1 MAYTI
6 NKSNGTPL
14 AIVQDA
20 TLDTINSSL
29 TIVGRDYAGY
39 GEFLNENFVYL
50 LENFAQDQKNTSD
63 DNTSGPLHPITGQLW
78 YDTYAKILKVYTGTS
93 WKHIS
98 SSIAKAT
105 QPVSA
110 TSTVGDLWFDTLNY
124 QLYIFTGDL
133 VVGTNGWQLIGPPT
147 TNDPSKKSGAIVET
161 IEDSSANDHIAI
173 KFYIENNIVAIMS
186 YDATYTPNTSIAG
199 FAVINPGLNLVSSG
213 TLTNSQLTGS
223 ASNAL
228 TLNGITSNKFLR
240 SDIDTSTTHTITAQA
255 GIIVGSGN
263 DLTLSVDIPNQKVLV
278 TGSTDNYDLDFI
290 VKQSGVPTTAIGI
303 SASTGTVTIDD
314 DARITGTL
322 VTEGVFT
329 SNGATTLVDVTTVR
343 SPIVPTIS
351 GQTDLGNANVR
362 FGNLW
367 ATTLYGNLV
376 GGLTSITSF
385 TVTGNLTVSNTL
397 FVGNILSTGLFTSNG
412 NIIANGR
419 TTVNGNLFIGNAY
432 VPASNTAVGTKGQ
445 ISYNADYFYVCV
457 AANTWARASLTRS
470 W

>member
-6 NKSNGTPL
+6 TKSNVTPL
-14 AIVQDA
+14 AVVQDA
-20 TLDTINSSL
+20 TLDNISTSL

-50 LENFAQDQKNTSD
+50 IENFAQDQKNTSD
-63 DNTSGPLHPITGQLW
+63 DTTSGPSHPMTGQLW
-78 YDTYAKILKVYTGTS
+78 YDTYAKILKIYTGTS

-98 SSIAKAT
+98 SSIAKST

-110 TSTVGDLWFDTLNY
+110 TSTVGDQWFDTVNY

-133 VVGTNGWQLIGPPT
+133 IVGTNGWQLIGPPDVPT
-147 TNDPSKKSGAIVET
+147 PGQKSGAVVEN
-161 IEDSSANDHIAI
+161 IEDSSNNDHVAI
-173 KFYIENNIVAIMS
+173 KFYIENNILAIMS
-186 YDATYTPNTSIAG
+186 YDTTYTPLTSIAG
-199 FAVINPGLNLVSSG
+199 FPVINPGLNLISSD

-240 SDIDTSTTHTITAQA
+240 SDINTSTTHVITAQG
-255 GIIVGSGN
+255 GIVVGSGN
-263 DLTLSVDIPNQKVLV
+263 DLTLSLDIPNQKVLL
-278 TGSTDNYDLDFI
+278 TGSTNNYDLDFI

-322 VTEGVFT
+322 TTEGVFT
-329 SNGATTLVDVTTVR
+329 ANGQTILVDVTTVQA
-343 SPIVPTIS
+343 PIIPTNS

-362 FGNLW
+362 FGNVW
-367 ATTLYGNLV
+367 ATTLYGNLI
-376 GGLTSITSF
+376 GGLTSLGSF
-385 TVTGNLTVSNTL
+385 TVTGNLTTNNT
-397 FVGNILSTGLFTSNG
+397 LSTGLFTSSG
-412 NIIANGR
+412 NIIANGQ
-419 TTVNGNLFIGNAY
+419 TTINGNLFIGNTY
-432 VPASNTAVGTKGQ
+432 VPAANTAVGSKGQ
-445 ISYNADYFYVCV
+445 ISYNASYFYVCV
-457 AANTWARASLTRS
+457 AANLWARATLTTS

>member
-14 AIVQDA
+14 AVVQDA
-20 TLDTINSSL
+20 TLDTISTSL

-50 LENFAQDQKNTSD
+50 IENFAQNQKNTSD
-63 DNTSGPLHPITGQLW
+63 DNTSGPAHPMTGQLW
-78 YDTYAKILKVYTGTS
+78 YDTYAKILKIYTGTS

-98 SSIAKAT
+98 SSIAKST

-110 TSTVGDLWFDTLNY
+110 TSTVGDLWFDTTNY

-133 VVGTNGWQLIGPPT
+133 IVGTNGWQLIGPPT

-161 IEDSSANDHIAI
+161 IEDSSTNDHVAI
-173 KFYIENNIVAIMS
+173 KFYIENNIIAIMS

-199 FAVINPGLNLVSSG
+199 FPVINPGLNLISSS

-240 SDIDTSTTHTITAQA
+240 SDIDTLTTHVITAQA
-255 GIIVGSGN
+255 GIVIGSGN
-263 DLTLSVDIPNQKVLV
+263 DLTLSVDIPNQKVLL
-278 TGSTDNYDLDFI
+278 TGSTDNYDLDLI
-290 VKQSGVPTTAIGI
+290 VKQGGVPTTAIGI

-322 VTEGVFT
+322 TTEGVFT
-329 SNGATTLVDVTTVR
+329 ANGQTTLVDVTTVQA
-343 SPIVPTIS
+343 PIIPKNS
-351 GQTDLGNANVR
+351 GQTDLGNANIR
-362 FGNLW
+362 FGNVW
-367 ATTLYGNLV
+367 ATTLYGNLI
-376 GGLTSITSF
+376 GGLTSLGSF
-385 TVTGNLTVSNTL
+385 TVTGTLTANNT
-397 FVGNILSTGLFTSNG
+397 VSTGLFTSSG
-412 NIIANGR
+412 NIVANGQ
-419 TTVNGNLFIGNAY
+419 TIFNGNLFIANTY
-432 VPASNTAVGTKGQ
+432 VPASNVAVGSKGQ
-445 ISYNADYFYVCV
+445 ISYNASYFYVCV
-457 AANTWARASLTRS
+457 AANLWARATLTTS

>member
-6 NKSNGTPL
+6 TKSNGTPL
-14 AIVQDA
+14 AVVQDA
-20 TLDTINSSL
+20 TLDTISTSL

-50 LENFAQDQKNTSD
+50 IENFAQDQKNTSD
-63 DNTSGPLHPITGQLW
+63 DTTSGPAHPMTGQLW
-78 YDTYAKILKVYTGTS
+78 YDTYAKILKIYTGTS

-98 SSIAKAT
+98 SSIAKST

-110 TSTVGDLWFDTLNY
+110 TSTVGDQWFDTVNY

-133 VVGTNGWQLIGPPT
+133 IVGTNGWQLIGPPDVPT
-147 TNDPSKKSGAIVET
+147 PGQKSGAVVENIV
-161 IEDSSANDHIAI
+161 DSSTNNHVAI
-173 KFYIENNIVAIMS
+173 KFYIENNILAIMS
-186 YDATYTPNTSIAG
+186 YDTTYTPNTSIAG
-199 FAVINPGLNLVSSG
+199 FPVINPGLNLISSD

-240 SDIDTSTTHTITAQA
+240 SDINTSTTHVITAQG
-255 GIIVGSGN
+255 GIVVGSGD
-263 DLTLSVDIPNQKVLV
+263 DLTLSVDVTNQKVLL

-322 VTEGVFT
+322 TTEGVFT
-329 SNGATTLVDVTTVR
+329 ANGQTILVDVTTVQA
-343 SPIVPTIS
+343 PIIPTNS

-367 ATTLYGNLV
+367 ATTLYGNLI
-376 GGLTSITSF
+376 GGLTSLGSF
-385 TVTGNLTVSNTL
+385 TVTGNLTTNNT
-397 FVGNILSTGLFTSNG
+397 LSTGLFTSSG
-412 NIIANGR
+412 NIIATGH
-419 TTVNGNLFIGNAY
+419 TTLNGNLFIANTY
-432 VPASNTAVGTKGQ
+432 VPAANTAVGSKGQ
-445 ISYNADYFYVCV
+445 ISYNASYFYVCV
-457 AANTWARASLTRS
+457 AANLWARAALTTS